1 MSGKK
6 NTWSIWDIENWVNEL
21 CCFSAVWFLGLVHR
35 NWELSPIVDD
45 WEDLE
50 DRNLV
55 MCCEFS
61 IHLFGMSTRINPPIF
76 GPVYHQLSPSQHV
89 ATCPS
94 TALGGPSGAQA
105 TPHSMQGAALLQWVF
120 RDGHGTKYH
129 MWRTNV
135 DEHPSMIIYAS
146 YIDVNRRVPGFW
158 SIATFLHVYV
168 FCAGNMGRVQHRF
181 FAEIDVVLV
190 TFDMNYQ
197 LFRDVLSSTNNGWIQ
212 QAQNQGGNTAT
223 IGDSHFDTLWPLMGV
238 GHGPRPM

>member
-21 CCFSAVWFLGLVHR
+21 CCFSAVWFLGPVHR

-158 SIATFLHVYV
+158 SIATFLHVL
-168 FCAGNMGRVQHRF
+168 F
-181 FAEIDVVLV
+181 FYGVTKKTSEQLAVHVLLEIDFIVV
-190 TFDMNYQ
+190 TFDMNFP
-197 LFRDVLSSTNNGWIQ
+197 LFGNVFSSNCLG
-212 QAQNQGGNTAT
+212 
-223 IGDSHFDTLWPLMGV
+223 
-238 GHGPRPM
+238 